1 MEISELGRLEQ
12 VDVRTVWTNE
22 ASEFTPWL
30 ARQENLDILGETL
43 GLNLELES
51 VEKEVGSFRADI
63 VCSDTN
69 TDTAVLIENQLA
81 RTDHDHLGKLLT
93 YAAGLR
99 AKTVLWVVT
108 QVRDEHRAA
117 LDWLNTIT
125 PDDYRFFGVEI
136 ELLRIGASPIAPRFN
151 IVSTPNDWSRS
162 VAILTGNKAIS
173 ETKLKQLEYWDGLQ
187 SVLNDLNGPVSGNR
201 KPQPQHW
208 ITYGIGRPRFVLA
221 AVVLIKRQCVRV
233 ELYISG
239 EEASNRLVRLEEEK
253 DQIEQELG
261 FGLEWE
267 DQPPRSK
274 NQRISHYLRD
284 VDPLDKADW
293 RNQHNW
299 IANNLNTMYRVF
311 VDRVKNL

>member
-43 GLNLELES
+43 GLSLETES
-51 VEKEVGSFRADI
+51 VEREIGSFRADI

-69 TDTAVLIENQLA
+69 TDTTVLIENQLA

-93 YAAGLR
+93 YAAGLQ
-99 AKTVLWVVT
+99 AKTVCWVVT
-108 QVRDEHRAA
+108 QIRDEHRAA

-125 PDDYRFFGVEI
+125 PDDYRFFGLEI

-151 IVSTPNDWSRS
+151 IVSMPNDWSRS
-162 VAILTGNKAIS
+162 VSVVTERRELS
-173 ETKLKQLEYWDGLQ
+173 ETKLIQLAYWDGLH

-201 KPQPQHW
+201 KPQPQRW
-208 ITYGIGRPRFVLA
+208 MSYGIGRSGFSLETFISIKQRF
-221 AVVLIKRQCVRV
+221 VRV
-233 ELYISG
+233 ELYITG
-239 EEASNRLVRLEEEK
+239 EEASERLVQLEEEK
-253 DQIEQELG
+253 SQIEEELG
-261 FGLEWE
+261 FKPEWGVQSPE
-267 DQPPRSK
+267 ARTR
-274 NQRISHYLRD
+274 RISHYLRD
-284 VDPLDKADW
+284 IDPTDEADW
-293 RNQHNW
+293 INQHNW
-299 IANNLNTMYRVF
+299 IANNLNAMYRVF